1 MIYQGQHISGSGN
14 PAYLE
19 LIDNSFGALR
29 SSPTLPN
36 LKMLYRSATDMFSEG
51 FIWGTGWWIQNSY
64 GFTMGA
70 IPLLDGFWSHVLQNS
85 YDAFWDR
92 IGDDKRIG
100 ADNGQPNH
108 VNYSFCAPDGSLG
121 DCVLSDG
128 IIYRQGDGDV
138 DAYDWFY
145 EATAAGV
152 HMEAEILLFDR
163 RPEQIR
169 KYLPLMWRS
178 LNHVESTRA
187 ENGLFLVG
195 TAANLLAPSYGGSYN
210 KETGEVG
217 KGYLTGLAIT
227 YSAALK
233 KCAELCKMIGDNRG
247 EDECRS
253 RLARNLAA
261 LPQLLTEEGYFAKS
275 MDPDGTL
282 HGVYGAD
289 RYGYLE
295 AVCNVD
301 AIAWEVIEP
310 EVADSIYQKITAV
323 PEIRGAG
330 ILCNN
335 YPHLDD
341 TLPSYRMGSSA
352 PHSLGWRSGDW
363 VDGGCWATVEGRA
376 ILAYQK
382 LNACADAFRSAD
394 VYMRWAKEYRQDA
407 PFSQWGHNTNN
418 PWQQENDDHTQ
429 CNRPVAVVVD
439 NFAPITCLLRG
450 LFDYTADAEG
460 LTITPH
466 LPADITELTQHEPIH
481 FNGCSLYMTYQG
493 GNAPL
498 TAVLNGVELSVD
510 PQGRIHIPAE
520 RLPRDGEVCLSM
532 SRSRKAAS
540 VDVADIRREPVL
552 TGDIAGVPEELSAIY
567 RECSEALQ
575 TSVDH
580 AYTVQLREILL
591 SVESAA
597 MRRRLP
603 FDQHE
608 LRPMTEEKMTGILEL
623 YDKTVT
629 ELYQG
634 LKHRI
639 ASKQ

>member
-1 MIYQGQHISGSGN
+1 MTYQGQHISGRGN

-51 FIWGTGWWIQNSY
+51 FIWGTGWWIRNSY

-70 IPLLDGFWSHVLQNS
+70 IPLLDGFWSRILQNS
-85 YDAFWDR
+85 YDAFWAR
-92 IGDDKRIG
+92 MGDGKRIG
-100 ADNGQPNH
+100 ADNGQPRH

-138 DAYDWFY
+138 DSYDWFY

-178 LNHVESTRA
+178 LNHIESTRA

-195 TAANLLAPSYGGSYN
+195 AAANLLAPGYGGSLN

-217 KGYLTGLAIT
+217 KGYLTGLSVT

-233 KCAELCKMIGDNRG
+233 KCAELCKMMGDTVG
-247 EDECRS
+247 EAECRA

-261 LPQLLTEEGYFAKS
+261 LPQLLTKEGYFAKS

-295 AVCNVD
+295 SVCNVD
-301 AIAWEVIEP
+301 AIAWEVVAP
-310 EVADSIYQKITAV
+310 EVARSIYQKIASV

-341 TLPSYRMGSSA
+341 TPESYRKRSSA
-352 PHSLGWRSGDW
+352 PHSFYQRSGDW

-382 LNACADAFRSAD
+382 LDACADAFKAAD
-394 VYMRWAKEYRQDA
+394 VYMRWTKEYRQDA
-407 PFSQWGHNTNN
+407 PFSQWGYNTNN
-418 PWQQENDDHTQ
+418 PWQQENDDHTECKQ
-429 CNRPVAVVVD
+429 PVAVMVD

-460 LTITPH
+460 LYVTPH
-466 LPADITELTQHEPIH
+466 IPDEISELTQHEPVH
-481 FNGCSLYMTYQG
+481 FNGCSLYLTYRG
-493 GNAPL
+493 GDGPL
-498 TAVLNGVELSVD
+498 NAVLNGKELSAD
-510 PQGRIHIPAE
+510 DRGRIHIPTE
-520 RLPRDGEVCLSM
+520 LLPRGGEVCLSM
-532 SRSRKAAS
+532 SHSDKAAS
-540 VDVADIRREPVL
+540 VDVADIRREAVL
-552 TGDIAGVPEELSAIY
+552 TGDIAGVSEELAAIY
-567 RECSEALQ
+567 RECAESLRSVEDSE
-575 TSVDH
+575 H
-580 AYTVQLREILL
+580 AEQLREILS
-591 SVESAA
+591 SVETAA
-597 MRRRLP
+597 KRRRLP

-608 LRPMTEEKMTGILEL
+608 LRPMTEDKKAKILEL
-623 YDKTVT
+623 YDKTVV

-634 LKHRI
+634 LKYRL
-639 ASKQ
+639 

>member
-1 MIYQGQHISGSGN
+1 MTYQGQHISGCGD

-36 LKMLYRSATDMFSEG
+36 LKMLYKSATDMLSEG

-70 IPLLDGFWSHVLQNS
+70 IPLLDGFWSHILQNS
-85 YDAFWDR
+85 YDAFWNR
-92 IGDDKRIG
+92 MGDGRRIG
-100 ADNGQPNH
+100 ADNGQPSH
-108 VNYSFCAPDGSLG
+108 VHYSFCAPDGSLG
-121 DCVLSDG
+121 DCVLSEG
-128 IIYRQGDGDV
+128 IIYRQGDGEV
-138 DAYDWFY
+138 EAYDWFY

-163 RPEQIR
+163 RPEQIK

-178 LNHVESTRA
+178 LNHIESTRA

-195 TAANLLAPSYGGSYN
+195 ASANLLAPSYGGSLN
-210 KETGEVG
+210 GETGEVG
-217 KGYLTGLAIT
+217 KGYLTGLSVT

-233 KCAELCKMIGDNRG
+233 KCAELCKMIGDTEG
-247 EDECRS
+247 EAECRA
-253 RLARNLAA
+253 RLARNLDA

-295 AVCNVD
+295 SVCNMD
-301 AIAWEVIEP
+301 AIAWEVVSP
-310 EVADSIYQKITAV
+310 ETARSIYQKIASV

-341 TLPSYRMGSSA
+341 TLPGYRNKSQA

-382 LNACADAFRSAD
+382 LDACADAFKAAD

-418 PWQQENDDHTQ
+418 PWQQENDDHTR
-429 CNRPVAVVVD
+429 CNRPVSVMVD

-460 LTITPH
+460 MYVTPH
-466 LPADITELTQHEPIH
+466 IPEEISELTQHEPIR
-481 FNGCSLYMTYQG
+481 FNGCSLYLTYRSG
-493 GNAPL
+493 AGPL
-498 TAVLNGVELSVD
+498 NTVLNGMELSVD
-510 PQGRIHIPAE
+510 DGGRIHIPADL
-520 RLPRDGEVCLSM
+520 LPRGEEVCLSV
-532 SRSRKAAS
+532 SRNGKAEPA
-540 VDVADIRREPVL
+540 DVADIRREVTL
-552 TGDIAGVPEELSAIY
+552 TGDIAGVPEELAAIY
-567 RECSEALQ
+567 RECAEALPTAESEA
-575 TSVDH
+575 H
-580 AYTVQLREILL
+580 AAQLREILL
-591 SVESAA
+591 SVEAA
-597 MRRRLP
+597 AKRRRLP

-608 LRPMTEEKMTGILEL
+608 LRPMTEEKITKILEL
-623 YDKTVT
+623 YDKTAV
-629 ELYQG
+629 ELYLG
-634 LKHRI
+634 LKYRR
-639 ASKQ
+639 